1 MQIKET
7 QVRKLNE
14 LIKDAE
20 TDDEVLNKLNE
31 EKVQETK
38 VEAKQRLKTLHTK
51 YVIQQQ
57 MKDKVKQKEES
68 KYEYERDKK
77 QADDI
82 MRQIAQEDN
91 RAIQAEIIKKQ
102 QARTYMEYSY
112 KEKEERLKLKKQE
125 EMREKEREKEYF
137 RNVAK
142 RENEIITKKAVLQEE
157 KDRIFQK
164 LCEEKKIKEAE
175 KEYWENV
182 RNDLYVEELNKKTK
196 LKELQDEE
204 KKARQK
210 EIMLASAIE
219 QAQIKDEKKRLEL
232 EEEKEFK
239 RRLLEKFKED
249 EKLEQFNMNRRKQ
262 KELDYKKEIE
272 KQWTLKLEQYK
283 QQKEF
288 ELRILQQQKE
298 QEQIQREFIESE
310 KLKLIKENEE
320 ILKTYLLKDYNKTVA
335 AKRN

>member
-20 TDDEVLNKLNE
+20 ADDEVLNKLNDE
-31 EKVQETK
+31 IAKETK
-38 VEAKQRLKTLHTK
+38 VEGQQRLKTLHTK

-57 MKDKVKQKEES
+57 MKDRVKQKEES

-77 QADDI
+77 QVEDI
-82 MRQIAQEDN
+82 IRQIAHEDYT
-91 RAIQAEIIKKQ
+91 AMQTEMAKKQ

-125 EMREKEREKEYF
+125 ELREKEREREYF

-142 RENEIITKKAVLQEE
+142 RENELKAKKAAAQEE

-164 LCEEKKIKEAE
+164 LCEEKKLKEAE

-182 RNDLYVEELNKKTK
+182 RNELYVEELNRKTK
-196 LKELQDEE
+196 LKELEEQE

-219 QAQIKDEKKRLEL
+219 QAQMKEERKRLEL
-232 EEEKEFK
+232 EEEKDFK
-239 RRLLEKFKED
+239 RKLLEKFKED
-249 EKLEQFNMNRRKQ
+249 EKLEQFNMMRRKQ
-262 KELDYKKEIE
+262 KEMDYKKEIE
-272 KQWTLKLEQYK
+272 RQWSLKLEQYK
-283 QQKEF
+283 QQKDY
-288 ELRILQQQKE
+288 ELKVLQQQKE
-298 QEQIQREFIESE
+298 EEQRKREFIELE
-310 KLKLIKENEE
+310 KRKLIKENEE
-320 ILKTYLLKDYNKTVA
+320 ILKTYLTKDYNKTT
-335 AKRN
+335 KQN

>member
-20 TDDEVLNKLNE
+20 ADDEVLNKLNDE
-31 EKVQETK
+31 MAKETK
-38 VEAKQRLKTLHTK
+38 VEGQQRLKTLHTK

-57 MKDKVKQKEES
+57 MKDRVKQKEES

-77 QADDI
+77 QVEDI
-82 MRQIAQEDN
+82 IRHIAEEDYK
-91 RAIQAEIIKKQ
+91 AMQAEMAKKQ

-125 EMREKEREKEYF
+125 ELREKEREREYF

-142 RENEIITKKAVLQEE
+142 RENELKAKKAAVQEE

-182 RNDLYVEELNKKTK
+182 RNELYVEELNRKTK
-196 LKELQDEE
+196 LKELEEQE

-219 QAQIKDEKKRLEL
+219 QAQMKEERKRLEL

-239 RRLLEKFKED
+239 RKLLEKFKED
-249 EKLEQFNMNRRKQ
+249 EKLEQFNMMRRKQ
-262 KELDYKKEIE
+262 KEMDYKKEIE
-272 KQWTLKLEQYK
+272 RQWTLKLEQYK
-283 QQKEF
+283 LQKDY
-288 ELRILQQQKE
+288 ELKVLQQQKE
-298 QEQIQREFIESE
+298 EEQKKREFIESE
-310 KLKLIKENEE
+310 KQKLIRENEE
-320 ILKTYLLKDYNKTVA
+320 ILKTYLTKDYNKTVS
-335 AKRN
+335 KQN